1 MNMGESKPGVPNQLV
16 KKQAS
21 VDILDSV
28 AERLAQA
35 SSPRDV
41 ILWTQVRGEL
51 LRQNEEVKDRKQQ
64 RQLESIQL
72 YGKLLLSM
80 VAIVVGVLLLK
91 WDYGVAGL
99 FSLGV
104 GLFWLAP
111 DLVKAVFDKFKVR
124 A

>member
-1 MNMGESKPGVPNQLV
+1 MSETNPEVPNQLAE
-16 KKQAS
+16 KQAS

-41 ILWTQVRGEL
+41 VLWTQVRGEL
-51 LRQNEEVKDRKQQ
+51 LRQNEEVEDRKQQ
-64 RQLESIQL
+64 RQLERIQL

-80 VAIVVGVLLLK
+80 IAIVVGVLLLK
-91 WDYGVAGL
+91 WGYGVAGL

-111 DLVKAVFDKFKVR
+111 DLVKGVFDKFKVK